1 MAAEESL
8 LSDVTVLDVT
18 QVVAGSFASMALA
31 DLGAEVIKI
40 ERPDGGD
47 IGRSMPPFV
56 GEMSSYFSAVNRN
69 KRSIAVDLSTTA
81 GQDVVRDLAADADVL
96 VENHPAGRMEK
107 FGLGYEELSTVNPA
121 IVYCSITG
129 FGQTG
134 PYATIPALDMMAQA
148 MSGHM
153 SLTGPPEGKPYRA
166 GLPIG
171 DLTGSMYAISS
182 ILGALYKRAIG
193 DGDGQYL
200 DVSMTDGLIAWLSV
214 RAGYTFATGE
224 AYPRTGNALE
234 EYVPY
239 DVFETADG
247 YLAVIVATEAH
258 WRKLCAGIDR
268 PELAE
273 DDRFATMADRRANRE
288 AVTELLSEALAER
301 SAIEWFESLAA
312 DGVPIAPVYDTKE
325 VWEDNH
331 VQARNLKQELDVSGE
346 AFAAIDFPVKFSA
359 TPTDIR
365 RGVPKLGEDTRELL
379 QSHGYGDDDIDR
391 LVADGVVGTPDAAD
405 D

>member
-1 MAAEESL
+1 MSAEEGL
-8 LSDVTVLDVT
+8 LSEVTVLDVT

-31 DLGAEVIKI
+31 DMGAEVIKI

-69 KRSIAVDLSTTA
+69 KRSVAVDLSTA
-81 GQDVVRDLAADADVL
+81 DGQTIIRDLAAEADVL
-96 VENHPAGRMEK
+96 VENHPAGRMAK
-107 FGLGYEELSTVNPA
+107 FGLDYDALSEVNPA
-121 IVYCSITG
+121 IIYCSITG

-134 PYATIPALDMMAQA
+134 PYASIPALDMMAQA

-153 SLTGPPEGKPYRA
+153 SLTGPPDGKPYRA

-171 DLTGSMYAISS
+171 DLTGSMYAVSS

-193 DGDGQYL
+193 NGEGQYI

-224 AYPRTGNALE
+224 AYPRTGNALQ

-258 WRKLCAGIDR
+258 WRKLCTGIGR

-273 DDRFATMADRRANRE
+273 DDRFATMADRREHRE
-288 AVTELLSEALAER
+288 AVTDHLSEALADR
-301 SAIEWFESLAA
+301 SAIEWFETLAP

-325 VWEDNH
+325 VWADDH
-331 VQARNLKQELDVSGE
+331 VTARGLKQELSVSGE
-346 AFAAIDFPVKFSA
+346 SFGAIDFPVKFSE
-359 TPTDIR
+359 TPTSIR
-365 RGVPKLGEDTRELL
+365 RGVPKLGADTRELL
-379 QSHGYGDDDIDR
+379 TAHGYDDETIAQ
-391 LVADGVVGTPDAAD
+391 LIADGVVGTPETVD